1 MADAGLIVI
10 ASFISPF
17 ANEREMARLAA
28 GDILFVEAFV
38 DTPLAVCESRDPKG
52 LYKKARTGE
61 LKNFTGI
68 DSAYEAPS
76 RPEITLHGAEH
87 TPEVLADQVAEYLS
101 SKNVFSV

>member
-1 MADAGLIVI
+1 
-10 ASFISPF
+10 
-17 ANEREMARLAA
+17 MARLAA

-38 DTPLAVCESRDPKG
+38 DTPLAVCESRDSKG

-87 TPEVLADQVAEYLS
+87 TPEVLADQIAEYLS